1 MGENLFLV
9 PTKSVLKSISRMEG
23 VVCPGHKEDCS
34 LALSRSL
41 VRSKIIYSALP

>member
-9 PTKSVLKSISRMEG
+9 PTKSVLKSISGMER

-34 LALSRSL
+34 LALRIL